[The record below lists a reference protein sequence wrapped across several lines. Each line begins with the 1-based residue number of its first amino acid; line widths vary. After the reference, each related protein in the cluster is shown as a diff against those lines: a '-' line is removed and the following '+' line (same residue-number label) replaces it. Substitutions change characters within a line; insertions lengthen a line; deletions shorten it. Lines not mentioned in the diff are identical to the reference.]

1 MLPLQAATVR
11 APDGSEQPLCAQAV
25 VSQVPSAVVLRTCQ
39 ARAALMDSAAG
50 GGLPAAFLGVAGSGD
65 GLRYA
70 LREVQE
76 AATHFAGQEVL
87 SGQVRPDAL
96 QQRLTATARAGEV
109 RVVHLACHARALVG
123 DPLSSYL
130 MLDADRQ
137 LRLADLL
144 RAGLADTRLA
154 VLAACQTGVL
164 GSGDPDQ
171 YVSLAA
177 GFVQIGA
184 AGVIAT
190 MRPVADAAAH
200 RLARRFYAEW
210 AACPQDPATALCLAQ
225 RALSRHGPGDWASF
239 FLLGA

>member
-11 APDGSEQPLCAQAV
+11 AEDGSEQPLCARPV

-39 ARAALMDSAAG
+39 ARATQMDSAAG
-50 GGLPAAFLGVAGSGD
+50 GGLPVSFLGVAGSGD

-70 LREVQE
+70 LDEVKE
-76 AATHFAGQEVL
+76 AAAHFAGGVVL
-87 SGQVRPDAL
+87 SGQVRPDEL
-96 QQRLTATARAGEV
+96 QQRLTAGARTGES
-109 RVVHLACHARALVG
+109 RVVHLACHARALVS

-130 MLDADRQ
+130 MLDADRP

-144 RAGLADTRLA
+144 RACLADTRLA
-154 VLAACQTGVL
+154 VLSACQTGVL
-164 GSGDPDQ
+164 GSGGPDQ
-171 YVSLAA
+171 YVSLAI

-184 AGVIAT
+184 VGVIAT

-210 AACPQDPATALCLAQ
+210 ATRPGDPATALCLAQ
-225 RALSRHGPGDWASF
+225 RELSGHGPGDWASF